1 MRLGVSSCFLPYLP
15 KSGTRIPLWRR
26 FPKAT
31 AVAQGPAH
39 KGLPRWQGTGWTA
52 PEKMAA
58 PELSTLGPSV
68 PAELQEL
75 LPMDLESCLH
85 PSLCAPPPPSLG

>member
-1 MRLGVSSCFLPYLP
+1 MRLSVSSCFLPYLP

-26 FPKAT
+26 CPKAT
-31 AVAQGPAH
+31 AVAH
-39 KGLPRWQGTGWTA
+39 KGLARRQGTGWTA

-68 PAELQEL
+68 PAELGAL
-75 LPMDLESCLH
+75 LPVGLESLLH
-85 PSLCAPPPPSLG
+85 P

>member
-1 MRLGVSSCFLPYLP
+1 MRLSVSSCFLPYLP

-26 FPKAT
+26 CPKAT
-31 AVAQGPAH
+31 AVARGPAH
-39 KGLPRWQGTGWTA
+39 KGLARRQGTGWTA

-68 PAELQEL
+68 PAEPRAL
-75 LPMDLESCLH
+75 LPVDLESLLH
-85 PSLCAPPPPSLG
+85 PSLCAPHPPV